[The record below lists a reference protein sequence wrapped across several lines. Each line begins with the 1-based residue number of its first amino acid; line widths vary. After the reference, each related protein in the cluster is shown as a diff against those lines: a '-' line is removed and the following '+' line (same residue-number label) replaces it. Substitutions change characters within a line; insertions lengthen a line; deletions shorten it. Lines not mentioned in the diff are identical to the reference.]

1 MNWLLLS
8 YKLTAEPSAR
18 RVHIWRKLKRIG
30 AISILDAVWALPDS
44 PRTHEQFQW
53 LAAEIQEM
61 GGEAMFWRAQS
72 ELTGQT
78 EALVTLFSKQI
89 DAVYQGLLNR
99 LEQPEADLSALAQ
112 EYQQVQ
118 QRDYFQSRIGQ
129 QVRARL
135 LSARGEEP

>member
-44 PRTHEQFQW
+44 PRTHDQFQW

-99 LEQPEADLSALAQ
+99 LEQPEADLSAPAQ